1 MFYVNESQGKSNMKK
16 LMIGMVI
23 LSVLYLLFLR
33 SSNEKTPFI
42 SLVTTTPHVSADKLA
57 ETTNTIIKTEYFS
70 IEKKDFMN
78 VFNTSGRGGA
88 LTSVDDHIVYGTN
101 NGDFFQIN
109 TKTME
114 IVNNYLPHLDNGR
127 AKISA
132 SKFYSYR
139 ESQGRIHDVLH
150 IDGDFYVSYDM
161 YVSES
166 DRIHFEI
173 SKYDKIK
180 NLWLPIYKSVELDTH
195 YFALGSGGKM
205 TPYNENNIL
214 FSVGDFSLD
223 RKNNL
228 PSDFAAQNPLSPFG
242 KVIKLNTITGDNS
255 IISMGHRNNQ
265 GLTVLKNGSI
275 IASEHGPRG
284 GDELNHIKEKGNY
297 GWPFISFGTHYNSYK
312 LIDSIPYAKFKD
324 DYTKKKIL
332 NERQR
337 KYIEPFYS
345 FVPSIAPTDI
355 IQINNIHPLW
365 NSNLLLGSLK
375 AMSLFHIRIN
385 TDKIGKIN
393 VTFVEPIYIGSR
405 IRDVEE
411 NNGRIWILLDDG
423 SISSLTPTDSKKPST
438 ENISD
443 LGSCM
448 VCHTVDP
455 ENNSAAP
462 SLRNIF
468 NRRIA
473 TSSFDKYSNALKL
486 IKSTQPNFVWSNSNL
501 TNFLI
506 NPQLFAPG
514 TTMPSMHLTKEAVK
528 GIIAR
533 LKTLN

>member
-1 MFYVNESQGKSNMKK
+1 
-16 LMIGMVI
+16 
-23 LSVLYLLFLR
+23 
-33 SSNEKTPFI
+33 
-42 SLVTTTPHVSADKLA
+42 
-57 ETTNTIIKTEYFS
+57 
-70 IEKKDFMN
+70 
-78 VFNTSGRGGA
+78 
-88 LTSVDDHIVYGTN
+88 
-101 NGDFFQIN
+101 
-109 TKTME
+109 ME
-114 IVNNYLPHLDNGR
+114 ILNY
-127 AKISA
+127 
-132 SKFYSYR
+132 SK
-139 ESQGRIHDVLH
+139 
-150 IDGDFYVSYDM
+150 VS
-161 YVSES
+161 
-166 DRIHFEI
+166 
-173 SKYDKIK
+173 
-180 NLWLPIYKSVELDTH
+180 
-195 YFALGSGGKM
+195 
-205 TPYNENNIL
+205 
-214 FSVGDFSLD
+214 
-223 RKNNL
+223 
-228 PSDFAAQNPLSPFG
+228 
-242 KVIKLNTITGDNS
+242 
-255 IISMGHRNNQ
+255 
-265 GLTVLKNGSI
+265 
-275 IASEHGPRG
+275 
-284 GDELNHIKEKGNY
+284 
-297 GWPFISFGTHYNSYK
+297 
-312 LIDSIPYAKFKD
+312 
-324 DYTKKKIL
+324 
-332 NERQR
+332 
-337 KYIEPFYS
+337 
-345 FVPSIAPTDI
+345 
-355 IQINNIHPLW
+355 NNIHPLW